1 VPQAGGEVRLGWE
14 LSSCCT
20 VGGVAGG
27 WWGIPGQRLRCGSV
41 GPCNPAVFR
50 VGLGKAAKLVKVG
63 ILCQNPLPALQPLP
77 FIRAMPSTSLY
88 NMAMYIPTSS

>member
-1 VPQAGGEVRLGWE
+1 MGLGWE

-20 VGGVAGG
+20 VRGVAGG

-63 ILCQNPLPALQPLP
+63 ILCQDPLTALQPLAS
-77 FIRAMPSTSLY
+77 IRALPSTSLY
-88 NMAMYIPTSS
+88 NMAMNIPAGSE